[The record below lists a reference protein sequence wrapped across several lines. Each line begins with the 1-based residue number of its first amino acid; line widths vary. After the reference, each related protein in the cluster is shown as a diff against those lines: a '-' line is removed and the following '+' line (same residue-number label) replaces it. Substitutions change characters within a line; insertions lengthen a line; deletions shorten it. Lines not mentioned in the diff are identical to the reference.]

1 MNIGELYTT
10 LKRMGVPEAWYSLD
24 GSLLPDRTIL
34 YRNHNIWDVFY
45 FDERGGINNINHFSN
60 EEDACIYIL
69 NLLSREFNN
78 SKLNKDIN
86 TKQSDT
92 ISGDIIYL

>member
-10 LKRMGVPEAWYSLD
+10 LKRMGVPESWYSLD

-60 EEDACIYIL
+60 EEDACIY
-69 NLLSREFNN
+69 
-78 SKLNKDIN
+78 
-86 TKQSDT
+86 
-92 ISGDIIYL
+92 

>member
-10 LKRMGVPEAWYSLD
+10 LKRMEVPESWCSLD

-45 FDERGGINNINHFSN
+45 FDERGDINNINHFSN
-60 EEDACIYIL
+60 EEDACMYIL
-69 NLLSREFNN
+69 NLLSREF
-78 SKLNKDIN
+78 KL
-86 TKQSDT
+86 
-92 ISGDIIYL
+92 